1 MTVPINKESSA
12 GLKPNH
18 KENGMNTSRKS
29 RLVFGMFA
37 MLAILCSGCSTTKP
51 MGYNDVNYYQ
61 MDCAKKNEQIAMLNS
76 MRSSRDDR
84 AMAKLRNIFQP
95 WLQITDP
102 TEYTNNYYQGT
113 GRTDAY
119 IDYKIQDLLT
129 FCLSKKR

>member
-1 MTVPINKESSA
+1 
-12 GLKPNH
+12 
-18 KENGMNTSRKS
+18 MNMSRKS

-37 MLAILCSGCSTTKP
+37 TLAILCSGCSTTRP
-51 MGYNDVNYYQ
+51 MAYNDVNYYQ

-102 TEYTNNYYQGT
+102 DQYANNYYQGT

>member
-1 MTVPINKESSA
+1 MA
-12 GLKPNH
+12 
-18 KENGMNTSRKS
+18 
-29 RLVFGMFA
+29 
-37 MLAILCSGCSTTKP
+37 
-51 MGYNDVNYYQ
+51 YNDVNYYQ

-95 WLQITDP
+95 WLQVTDP
-102 TEYTNNYYQGT
+102 TEYANNYYQGT

-129 FCLSKKR
+129 FCLGKKR